1 MCQSH
6 ILLSFTREVAYR
18 VYDEFDTA
26 QITCQDNG
34 SLTASAE
41 MPVDA
46 WLIGYL
52 LSFGTQVAILEPQY
66 LREIVAEQALQ
77 IYKKSINP
85 E

>member
-1 MCQSH
+1 
-6 ILLSFTREVAYR
+6 
-18 VYDEFDTA
+18 
-26 QITCQDNG
+26 
-34 SLTASAE
+34 